1 MPRTVTRRDLLAG
14 AAGAIGAATLAP
26 ATVRAQAQGH
36 DTTKRPGAPSSE
48 LGARSPHERLARGA
62 VTGTSSRT
70 PLQDLHGMITPSD
83 VHFERHHG
91 GVPTIDP
98 DDYRLL
104 VHGMVE
110 RPTVFTLDDLKRFPA
125 TSRICFLECSGNY
138 PQAAG
143 PETKP
148 ENVCGMT
155 ATTEWTGVSLATL
168 FREVGASSDA
178 TWFLAEG
185 QDAAVMTRSVPME
198 KAWEDALVAY
208 AQNGEALRPPQ
219 GYPARLLL
227 PGWEGNSNVKWLRRL
242 ELADRP
248 FMTREETSKYTDPLA
263 DGTARQF
270 SFVFDARSIITS
282 PAYPEV
288 VEPGWMEIRG
298 IAWSG
303 RGTIARVDVSTDGG
317 ETWQAARLQ
326 EPVLRQAHTRFRHL
340 WRWDGSETEIMSRA
354 TDDTGYVQPTRAELR
369 AARGR
374 RARRYHLNPIT
385 AWRVQAD
392 GRVYY
397 REEPP
402 WDA

>member
-1 MPRTVTRRDLLAG
+1 MPRTVTRRDILAG
-14 AAGAIGAATLAP
+14 AAGAIGAATLGP
-26 ATVRAQAQGH
+26 VGQRAHAQE
-36 DTTKRPGAPSSE
+36 TTKSPGAPSSA
-48 LGARSPHERLARGA
+48 LGGRSPHEPLARGS
-62 VTGTSSRT
+62 VTGSSSRT
-70 PLQDLHGMITPSD
+70 PLQDLHGMVTPSD
-83 VHFERHHG
+83 LHFERHHG

-98 DDYRLL
+98 DDYQLL
-104 VHGMVE
+104 IHGMVE
-110 RPTVFTLDDLKRFPA
+110 RPTILTLADLKRFPA

-138 PQAAG
+138 PTGAG

-168 FREVGASSDA
+168 FREVGASPNA

-198 KAWEDALVAY
+198 KAWDDAMIAY

-242 ELADRP
+242 ELADQP

-282 PAYPEV
+282 PAYPDV
-288 VEPGWMEIRG
+288 VEPGWIELRG
-298 IAWSG
+298 VAWSG
-303 RGTIARVDVSTDGG
+303 RGTIAQVDVSTDGG
-317 ETWQAARLQ
+317 QTWQAARLQ

-340 WRWDGSETEIMSRA
+340 WQWDGSETEIMSRA
-354 TDDTGYVQPTRAELR
+354 TDDSGYVQPTRAALR
-369 AARGR
+369 AVRGR

-385 AWRVQAD
+385 AWRIQPN
-392 GRVYY
+392 GQVYY

>member
-14 AAGAIGAATLAP
+14 AVGAAALAP
-26 ATVRAQAQGH
+26 AGRRVRAQ
-36 DTTKRPGAPSSE
+36 DTTRSPGAPASA
-48 LGARSPHERLARGA
+48 LGARSPHEPLARGA
-62 VTGTSSRT
+62 VTGASSRT
-70 PLQDLHGMITPSD
+70 PLQDLHGVITPSD

-91 GVPTIDP
+91 GVPAIDP
-98 DDYRLL
+98 DGYRLL
-104 VHGMVE
+104 IHGMVE
-110 RPTVFTLDDLKRFPA
+110 RPTVLTLADLKRFPA

-138 PQAAG
+138 PRDAG

-168 FREVGASSDA
+168 FREVGASPDA

-198 KAWEDALVAY
+198 KARDDGLIAY
-208 AQNGEALRPPQ
+208 AQNGEALRPAQ

-270 SFVFDARSIITS
+270 SFVFDARSVITS
-282 PAYPEV
+282 PAWPDV
-288 VEPGWMEIRG
+288 VEPGWIEIRG

-303 RGTIARVDVSTDGG
+303 RGTIAQVDVSTDGG
-317 ETWQAARLQ
+317 RTWQAARLQ
-326 EPVLRQAHTRFRHL
+326 EPVLRQAHTRFRHP
-340 WRWDGSETEIMSRA
+340 WRWDGSGTEIMSRA
-354 TDDTGYVQPTRAELR
+354 TDDTGYVQPTRAALR

-385 AWRVQAD
+385 AWRIRPD
-392 GRVYY
+392 GRVHY

>member
-1 MPRTVTRRDLLAG
+1 MPRKVTRRDLLAG

-26 ATVRAQAQGH
+26 ESRVHAQ
-36 DTTKRPGAPSSE
+36 DTTKSQGAPSSE
-48 LGARSPHERLARGA
+48 LGARSSHEPLVRGA

-91 GVPTIDP
+91 GIPTIDP

-104 VHGMVE
+104 IHGMVE
-110 RPTVFTLDDLKRFPA
+110 RPTILTLADLKRFPA

-155 ATTEWTGVSLATL
+155 ATTEWTGVTLSTL
-168 FREVGASSDA
+168 FREVGASPDA

-198 KAWEDALVAY
+198 KAWDDAMVAY

-227 PGWEGNSNVKWLRRL
+227 PGWEGNSNVKWLRRI
-242 ELADRP
+242 ELADQP
-248 FMTREETSKYTDPLA
+248 FMTREETSKYTDPMA

-270 SFVFDARSIITS
+270 SFVFDARSVITS
-282 PAYPEV
+282 PAYPDV
-288 VEPGWMEIRG
+288 VEPGWIELRG

-317 ETWQAARLQ
+317 RTWEEARLQ

-354 TDDTGYVQPTRAELR
+354 TDDTGYVQPTRAALR

-385 AWRVQAD
+385 AWRIQPN
-392 GRVYY
+392 GQVYY